1 MVIVVL
7 SCDKNEDL
15 WQPFHILIEKYY
27 PNHPEIIYATE
38 TLKNPYYKT
47 ICKNYPL
54 ELWTKRIRETLN
66 EINDNIILTMMDDDF
81 IREPVDWKRIEYLK
95 RQIKGNMGAIYFEK
109 SFDKH
114 DMETNIKGIKQRQ
127 HGSDYEVCINCGIW
141 QKDKLLR
148 IIERD
153 SDPWDVEL
161 NQDNKGYDFYIN
173 SGEYII
179 DWGYRTYVYANIC
192 RGKWC
197 REIVPFFEKEGI
209 GISNRK
215 RGGAVVAR
223 QAHNLQVG

>member
-1 MVIVVL
+1 MVILVL

-47 ICKNYPL
+47 ICKDYPL

-81 IREPVDWKRIEYLK
+81 IRKPVDYKRIEYLK
-95 RQIKGNMGAIYFEK
+95 DQIKGNMGAIYFEK
-109 SFDKH
+109 SFDKG
-114 DMETNIKGIKQRQ
+114 DTETNIEGIKKRQ
-127 HGSDYEVCINCGIW
+127 HGSNYEVCINCGIW
-141 QKDKLLR
+141 QKDKLLD
-148 IIERD
+148 IISRD
-153 SDPWDVEL
+153 SDPWDVEI

-173 SGEYII
+173 SGDFII

-209 GISNRK
+209 KVDYEK
-215 RGGAVVAR
+215 RGYVD
-223 QAHNLQVG
+223 